1 MSATAPEETYVKDN
15 AHTLSVITTRAIEDA
30 PSSIRTISRV
40 TRTFNFLAAQ
50 VTTQTYDAALQSGGY
65 KTGGVAAMSTA
76 TLQQQFDEFSSDREI
91 RFMHDKLVELGGTPP
106 AVDDL
111 LGGLGKKA
119 GLTSMKN
126 GG

>member
-1 MSATAPEETYVKDN
+1 MKAPEENFVKDN
-15 AHTLSVITTRAIEDA
+15 AHTLSVITTRTVENA

-50 VTTQTYDAALQSGGY
+50 VTTQTYDSALQSGGY
-65 KTGGVAAMSTA
+65 NIGGVAAMSTT
-76 TLQQQFDEFSSDREI
+76 TLQQQFDDFSSDREL

-106 AVDDL
+106 AIDDL
-111 LGGLGKKA
+111 LGGLGKKPS
-119 GLTSMKN
+119 LTHMKN

>member
-1 MSATAPEETYVKDN
+1 VKAPEENFVKDN
-15 AHTLSVITTRAIEDA
+15 AHTLSVITTRAVENA

-65 KTGGVAAMSTA
+65 QSGGVAAMSTT
-76 TLQQQFDEFSSDREI
+76 TLQQQFDDFASDREI
-91 RFMHDKLVELGGTPP
+91 RFMHNKLVEMGGTPP
-106 AVDDL
+106 AIDDL
-111 LGGLGKKA
+111 LGGLGKKT